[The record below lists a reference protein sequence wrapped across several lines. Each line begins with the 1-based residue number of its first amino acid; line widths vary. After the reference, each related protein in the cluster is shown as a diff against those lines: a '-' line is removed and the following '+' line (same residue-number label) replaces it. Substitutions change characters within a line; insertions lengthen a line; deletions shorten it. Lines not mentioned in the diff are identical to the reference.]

1 MTHKVKPEILM
12 LGSEQ
17 FPRCVV
23 IDSNAP
29 EQPMFW
35 SGHTWVSELR
45 KAMLFADDEALE
57 RELSAILS
65 RS

>member
-1 MTHKVKPEILM
+1 MTPKVKPELLM

-17 FPRCVV
+17 FPRCVIV
-23 IDSNAP
+23 DRNAP
-29 EQPMFW
+29 DHLRFW

-45 KAMLFADDEALE
+45 KAMLFADDVALQ
-57 RELSAILS
+57 RELTAITS